1 MSPLSVC
8 KQPFNSVPCLSL
20 ELVLQTESARK
31 FIVMT
36 QPERAPTL
44 SHHYLLAAGGETTG
58 AAYGRG

>member
-1 MSPLSVC
+1 M
-8 KQPFNSVPCLSL
+8 LSL

-44 SHHYLLAAGGETTG
+44 SPHDFLAGGGETTG
-58 AAYGRG
+58 AAYGRR